1 MIRLNYM
8 DNHIWKEGQGFGKK
22 DRFDLALGD
31 RVGNSKA
38 NNIVGTK
45 VVLQVP
51 LWNIDLY
58 YHLLYR

>member
-1 MIRLNYM
+1 MIILNYM

-22 DRFDLALGD
+22 DCFDLALGD

-38 NNIVGTK
+38 NNIVDTK